1 MRTPIAL
8 YPYSSTFLPIV
19 NHFEELQ
26 NKYSLCK
33 LYSLPGFGLIGNDA
47 AYACN
52 HPKTNI
58 LVTDDHEIDDQCW
71 NTLLLTKLPE
81 ENLVG
86 NIHLF
91 DVLKGVLDIGKSVI
105 YYDNDQFSIPKGV
118 KDLKESYRDK
128 LQFQFENHEL
138 KVRLSPKGSLSSI
151 EAPIIF
157 VGSLVESSD
166 SFEVLCNLA
175 RHFRKHNYHPIV
187 FTKHAIGQLFGF
199 HTIRHIFDQQNLT
212 ESQKIEEIN
221 QFVAALE
228 HDYRPDVIL
237 VEAPDSVMRF
247 NDAAPNGFGILTYML
262 TQALCIDSFICC
274 VPFELAVNQL
284 LEMLSKD
291 FSVRLGSPIHA
302 VHVSNIVVDSASIL
316 QTHEISY
323 VHADLNRVHKHITR
337 EFANSSIPLFN
348 VVSDGSEKLFQLL
361 YRLLNLQY

>member
-105 YYDNDQFSIPKGV
+105 YDDNDQFSIPKGV

-247 NDAAPNGFGILTYML
+247 NEIAPNGFGIQTYML
-262 TQALCIDSFICC
+262 TQALRIDFFVCC
-274 VPFELAVNQL
+274 APYDLVVGPL
-284 LEMLSKD
+284 LEALSKD
-291 FSVRLGSPIHA
+291 FLIRLRSPIHA
-302 VHVSNIVVDSASIL
+302 VHVSNIVIDTGEMIQAHRL
-316 QTHEISY
+316 SY
-323 VHADLNRVHKHITR
+323 VHASIERVQNQIQK
-337 EFANSSIPLFN
+337 EASSSQIPLFD
-348 VVSDGSEKLFQLL
+348 VVSDGGENLFQFLCAL
-361 YRLLNLQY
+361 MDLH